1 MGWKKDEIQTKKKGN
16 KKQEKDE
23 NKEKGKKR
31 KGSMKMQREEIKEKG
46 LKKKEGTIEQEV
58 LEKIKKETNRN
69 MRKLRE

>member
-1 MGWKKDEIQTKKKGN
+1 MKYRQKRKEIKKC
-16 KKQEKDE
+16 EKYE

-58 LEKIKKETNRN
+58 
-69 MRKLRE
+69 